1 MLLIYV
7 FSFLSFYNYFF
18 KIYLFFPEEAPAV
31 GIEFIF
37 AFIFLPTVNPFTFTS
52 TNLSSLFSTEPTNK
66 SKLKRSCIIILV
78 NLCTSQ
84 THEHDLLSFLQE
96 GGLVLRKTLNASI
109 IFPIFLFCLQL
120 ELHLKSISNTYVQ
133 SCYCRED
140 SIQPSFCPSKTM
152 AIHCGIC
159 CPILYIYNLESSM
172 P

>member
-1 MLLIYV
+1 MTRIRHVHCTTSRERGGRIKPVDTKSQFCLNKLYSSPDSATKKFMLLIYV

-84 THEHDLLSFLQE
+84 THEHDLLSFL
-96 GGLVLRKTLNASI
+96 
-109 IFPIFLFCLQL
+109 
-120 ELHLKSISNTYVQ
+120 
-133 SCYCRED
+133 
-140 SIQPSFCPSKTM
+140 
-152 AIHCGIC
+152 
-159 CPILYIYNLESSM
+159 
-172 P
+172 